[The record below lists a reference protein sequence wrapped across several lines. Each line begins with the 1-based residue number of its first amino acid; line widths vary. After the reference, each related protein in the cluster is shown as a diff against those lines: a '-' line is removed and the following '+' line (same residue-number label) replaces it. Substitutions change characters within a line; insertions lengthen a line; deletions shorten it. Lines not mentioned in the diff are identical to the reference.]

1 MIEPMSESPGDAE
14 RREQDEQPDTHSDG
28 ERRFED
34 RWKRDHSSDIP
45 RTSTGGLP
53 IGILII
59 AFAIFA
65 VGFYLFRQW
74 RKQYVD
80 YSEIGSW
87 GEQLTPLL
95 SVLGLG

>member
-1 MIEPMSESPGDAE
+1 MSESPGDAE
-14 RREQDEQPDTHSDG
+14 RREQDEQPEQ
-28 ERRFED
+28 ERHFED

-45 RTSTGGLP
+45 RTASGGLP

-65 VGFYLFRQW
+65 VGFYLFRRW
-74 RKQYVD
+74 RRQYVD
-80 YSEIGSW
+80 YREIGSW

>member
-1 MIEPMSESPGDAE
+1 MIEPMSESSGDAE
-14 RREQDEQPDTHSDG
+14 RRDPNEQSDE

-53 IGILII
+53 IGVLII

-65 VGFYLFRQW
+65 VGFYLFRRW

-95 SVLGLG
+95 AACGLS